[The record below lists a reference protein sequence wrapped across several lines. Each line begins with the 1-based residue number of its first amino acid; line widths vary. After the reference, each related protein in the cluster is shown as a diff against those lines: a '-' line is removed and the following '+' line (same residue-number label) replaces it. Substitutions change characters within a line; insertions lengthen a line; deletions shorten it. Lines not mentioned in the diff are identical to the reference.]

1 MTTARGGAAGSDS
14 PARASRVVSPA
25 ACVALKNALTSLYW
39 YKSDLRSF
47 LSATLKSPELLATLD
62 WDDYKRNIVGQL
74 VDNLSSRQDRYQG
87 ELLHLMT
94 EVSRA
99 TDFAHLERLDNG
111 RQKADAAKS
120 AVRALQKHTKG
131 HSRLREE
138 QEQAEERRRHA
149 HEDLLRKASVRR
161 RVDELSQDYLA
172 LLSESDTQKRGYDL
186 ERLLRGLFELF
197 DLDPRASFRITGE
210 QIDGAFTFEGTD
222 YLLEVKW
229 QRQPCS
235 AADIDV
241 LAGKLTRKLEN
252 TLGLFLSVNGFSE
265 DGVAAHSSGR
275 RLVILMD
282 GSDLMAVLEGRIDLV
297 QLLLRKRREAA
308 QTGNIYLRIHE
319 IL

>member
-1 MTTARGGAAGSDS
+1 MTATHGGPAGAD
-14 PARASRVVSPA
+14 PALQATKVVSPA
-25 ACVALKNALTSLYW
+25 ACVALKNALASLYW

-47 LSATLKSPELLATLD
+47 LGATLKSPELLAALN

-74 VDNLSSRQDRYQG
+74 VDYLASRQDRHQG
-87 ELLHLMT
+87 DLLHLMT

-99 TDFAHLERLDNG
+99 TDFAHLERLEDG
-111 RQKADAAKS
+111 KQKADAARN
-120 AVRALQKHTKG
+120 AVLALQKHTRG
-131 HSRLREE
+131 HARLREE
-138 QEQAEERRRHA
+138 QQQAEERRRRA
-149 HEDLLRKASVRR
+149 HEDLLRRASVRQ

-172 LLSESDTQKRGYDL
+172 LLSESNPQKRGYEL

-197 DLDPRASFRITGE
+197 DLDPRASFRIAGE
-210 QIDGAFTFEGTD
+210 QIDGAFTFEATD

-229 QRQPCS
+229 QKQPCS

-275 RLVILMD
+275 RLVLLMD

-308 QTGNIYLRIHE
+308 QTGNIYMRIHE